1 MYTDPEESN
10 FQKFLD
16 QKMKE
21 IKDGVIQNIIRKKNQ
36 NKQKIANQTKP
47 LNLDDPKIYDMKNP
61 NDAEIVNS
69 KFNKMIEDI
78 RQKINQSTP
87 TLNQLKTQ
95 YKF

>member
-10 FQKFLD
+10 FQKFLN